1 MISHVFIGTNDQER
15 AIQFYSTI
23 MDALGWR
30 RRVSETT
37 PHLAIWQPPETTR
50 PFFVVGPPYDGHEA
64 QPGNGG
70 MVALMTPDRPS
81 VDRAFAAAIEAGG
94 TSEGDPGPRPHYHA
108 NYYGAYFR
116 DLDGNKLC
124 VCCHVAGS
132 EA

>member
-1 MISHVFIGTNDQER
+1 MISHIFIGTNDRDR
-15 AIQFYSTI
+15 AIRFYAAV

-37 PHLAIWQPPETTR
+37 PHLAIWQPPNETR
-50 PFFVVGPPYDGHEA
+50 PLFVVGQPYDGREA

-70 MVALMTPDRPS
+70 MVALMTLDRPA
-81 VDRAFAAAIEAGG
+81 VDRAFAAALEAGG
-94 TSEGDPGPRPHYHA
+94 TGEGDPGLRPHYHA

-124 VCCHVAGS
+124 VCCHLA
-132 EA
+132 EREE